1 MGSIAVKGGK
11 VYAEGYLVEANLLVE
26 DGKIKAITKEDVKGD
41 INVKAEGRL
50 VLPGAIDVHAH
61 INDPGYLYRE
71 DFESA
76 SKAALIG
83 GMTTF
88 VEMPLVKDID
98 DEASFKE
105 RKEMGERAS
114 YIDFGIHAGFMRE
127 KNYNRIEELSKMG
140 LKTFKVFTCRPF
152 RAPDEQIIRMLE
164 ASRKTGSMLLFHAED
179 EAILDYYFEKY
190 SDRRDQLCVHD
201 ARPAEAEALAIEK
214 VATYAKLTGG
224 KAHIVHLS
232 SKLGVE
238 AIISAKKSGADISSE
253 TCPHY
258 LVFTKKDAEKLG
270 PYLKMAPSLK
280 EEKDRLALWEALEKG
295 YVEIVTTDHA
305 PGTKEEKNVGYSDPW
320 KAWGGVPGVATMFP
334 VLFTYGYIKGLIS
347 LSSLV
352 KAVSVN
358 PARRFGIAG
367 KGFIAVGNDADII
380 IVDPNK
386 EIKFDG
392 SKVYKVGWSPY
403 DGMSMRGFPEH
414 VIAGGEIAVQDYQFV
429 GKTTGKF
436 IYQKPS

>member
-403 DGMSMRGFPEH
+403 DGMNMKGFPEH